1 MGGGAAS
8 SMVSG
13 DNDADLDFNA
23 VQRGDAEMAQ
33 KLFRVVKTCV
43 ELGDGNPIVS
53 IHDQVKSLYQFSI
66 FDF

>member
-1 MGGGAAS
+1 
-8 SMVSG
+8 MVSG

-43 ELGDGNPIVS
+43 ELGGENPIVS
-53 IHDQVKSLYQFSI
+53 IHDQVRI
-66 FDF
+66 